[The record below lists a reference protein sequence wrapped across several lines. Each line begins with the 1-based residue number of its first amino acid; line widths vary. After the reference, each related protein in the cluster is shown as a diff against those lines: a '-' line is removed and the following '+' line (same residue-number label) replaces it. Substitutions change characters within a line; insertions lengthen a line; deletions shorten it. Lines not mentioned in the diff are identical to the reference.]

1 MSLALKRLD
10 PLKGVAFKQHGT
22 VSPLRHSLVSLS
34 ILQLWTESWSARGS
48 WSSSLSMSR
57 VTAFLYTN
65 HYHDSLPVSLLLYQ
79 HCYHALCF
87 SLCVSGLLTGAA
99 KFNLSLPHLLQIS
112 PSVSTTVQCLTTILA
127 CLFTVKYMYTYCTH
141 YQHSCTCDMCP

>member
-48 WSSSLSMSR
+48 WSSSLSMS
-57 VTAFLYTN
+57 
-65 HYHDSLPVSLLLYQ
+65 
-79 HCYHALCF
+79 
-87 SLCVSGLLTGAA
+87 
-99 KFNLSLPHLLQIS
+99 
-112 PSVSTTVQCLTTILA
+112 
-127 CLFTVKYMYTYCTH
+127 
-141 YQHSCTCDMCP
+141 